1 MKILHIGQMIGGLD
15 VYIRNS
21 IVHGSGINEFVIVRG
36 KDDNNKTVEN
46 HGVPVR
52 EYEISLYRA
61 LNPWKDIVA
70 VIQAV
75 RIVRYER
82 PAAIHCHSA
91 KGGIVGRIAGFIT
104 HTTTFYTP
112 HAFSFLCTRS
122 KLKRG
127 IYLVIERLTRF
138 DAWLLAC
145 SESERKLGIEKVHYN
160 ADKALVWQNAVPD
173 AVNELRK

>member
-1 MKILHIGQMIGGLD
+1 MIGGLD

-21 IVHGSGINEFVIVRG
+21 IVYAGDGNEYVIIRGDRDGNKEVDSHGMLV
-36 KDDNNKTVEN
+36 K
-46 HGVPVR
+46 
-52 EYEISLYRA
+52 EYGISLYRA
-61 LNPWKDIVA
+61 LNPWKDLMA
-70 VIQAV
+70 VVQAV
-75 RIVRYER
+75 RIVRKER
-82 PAAIHCHSA
+82 PDVIHCHSA

-127 IYLVIERLTRF
+127 IYLMIERFTRF
-138 DAWLLAC
+138 DARLLAC

-160 ADKALVWQNAVPD
+160 VDKALVWQNAVPD

>member
-21 IVHGSGINEFVIVRG
+21 IVHSSGINEFVIVRG
-36 KDDNNKTVEN
+36 RDDNNKTVEN

-52 EYEISLYRA
+52 EYGISLYRA

-75 RIVRYER
+75 RIVKHER

-91 KGGIVGRIAGFIT
+91 KGGIVGRIAGFVT
-104 HTTTFYTP
+104 KTPTFYTP

-122 KLKRG
+122 RLKRG
-127 IYLVIERLTRF
+127 IYLMIERFTRF
-138 DAWLLAC
+138 DARLLAC
-145 SESERKLGIEKVHYN
+145 SESERKLGIDKVHYRL
-160 ADKALVWQNAVPD
+160 DRALVWQNAVPD
-173 AVNELRK
+173 AINELIK